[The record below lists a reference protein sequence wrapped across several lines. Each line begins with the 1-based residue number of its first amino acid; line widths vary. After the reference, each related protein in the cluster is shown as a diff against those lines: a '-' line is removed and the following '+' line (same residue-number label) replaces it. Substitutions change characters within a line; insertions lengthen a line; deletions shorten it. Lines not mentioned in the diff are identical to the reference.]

1 MKVETLRDLYVG
13 VLKDLYDAENRIVK
27 ALPKLAKAAS
37 SAELQQGFQEHL
49 EQSKGH
55 VERLEEVFED
65 LGVPA
70 KRKKCK
76 AIEGLLEEG
85 KELMEAESHS
95 EVLDAGLIAAAQKVE
110 HYEIASYRSART
122 YAELLGEDQA
132 AALLEQTLEEEKQ
145 TDERLSQLVTSQIN
159 IEPKDTVTGQQEPIA
174 RKHPAVKATAQGRK

>member
-1 MKVETLRDLYVG
+1 MKVETLRDLYVD
-13 VLKDLYDAENRIVK
+13 VLKDLYDAENKIVK

-55 VERLEEVFED
+55 VERLEEVFQD

-76 AIEGLLEEG
+76 AIEDLLEEG
-85 KELMEAESHS
+85 KELMEANSHS

-110 HYEIASYRSART
+110 HYEIASYGSART

-132 AALLEQTLEEEKQ
+132 VALLEQTLEEEKQ
-145 TDERLSQLVTSQIN
+145 TDEKLSQLATSQID
-159 IEPKDTVTGQQEPIA
+159 IEPKDTVAGQRESIA
-174 RKHPAVKATAQGRK
+174 RKHPAVRAGAQGTK